1 MVPANRYNKYID
13 LSERE
18 KHMNIIQIL
27 NLFAVVVTLLTG
39 LYSLIQ
45 PKKIKGFTGLEA
57 SSPRATTE
65 IRAVMGGTFIGLGIA
80 ALIFPIRE
88 IYLMLGITY
97 AAIAAIRGVSMVIDK
112 AVEKS
117 NLISLGTEVLLVVI
131 LVL

>member
-1 MVPANRYNKYID
+1 
-13 LSERE
+13 
-18 KHMNIIQIL
+18 MNFIQIL
-27 NLFAVVVTLLTG
+27 KIIAVIVTLLTG
-39 LYSLIQ
+39 LYSLLL

-65 IRAVMGGTFIGLGIA
+65 IRAVMGGTFVGLGIA

-88 IYLMLGITY
+88 VYLMLGITY

-117 NLISLGTEVLLVVI
+117 NLISLATEVLLVVI

>member
-1 MVPANRYNKYID
+1 MTF
-13 LSERE
+13 
-18 KHMNIIQIL
+18 IQIL
-27 NLFAVVVTLLTG
+27 KIVAVVVTLLTG
-39 LYSLIQ
+39 LYSLLQ

-65 IRAVMGGTFIGLGIA
+65 IRAVMGGTFVGLGIA

-88 IYLMLGITY
+88 VYLMLGITY
-97 AAIAAIRGVSMVIDK
+97 AAIAAFRGVSMVIDK

-117 NLISLGTEVLLVVI
+117 NLISLATEVILVVI

>member
-1 MVPANRYNKYID
+1 
-13 LSERE
+13 
-18 KHMNIIQIL
+18 MNLIQIL
-27 NLFAVVVTLLTG
+27 KILAVVVTLLTG

-65 IRAVMGGTFIGLGIA
+65 IRAVMGGTFVGLGIA
-80 ALIFPIRE
+80 ALIFPIHE
-88 IYLMLGITY
+88 VYLVLGITY
-97 AAIAAIRGVSMVIDK
+97 AAIAAIRSVSMVVDK
-112 AVEKS
+112 SMEKS